1 MSRVPYTSEQ
11 LKKLG
16 LIETDKGFVKASSL
30 VAKHVEKFKNH
41 NIIHL
46 NQEVFDKEH
55 IQGNGL
61 PFPMKRNELKVN
73 KKVKNATKIEEN
85 GVNIFKKKEVVTT
98 QVLPNDGYFGLPNGE
113 LIEIKYSFDIN
124 PCPAPRMTRR
134 DAIFLDPEHI
144 DPNKRQR
151 AAVTRYFIFKRTF
164 TWLAQQNGFKL
175 SETLRVIFIVPMPK
189 YWNKKKREVNL
200 YQPHKQRPD
209 VDNFCKALMDSSG
222 VDDGYVW
229 DVRAIKLWGEKGQII
244 IF

>member
-1 MSRVPYTSEQ
+1 MSRVQYSSEQ

-30 VAKHVEKFKNH
+30 VAKPKDVEKIEPDMMFGKQGMDAQKMFDVYNNTGMIFMETKESFK
-41 NIIHL
+41 
-46 NQEVFDKEH
+46 
-55 IQGNGL
+55 
-61 PFPMKRNELKVN
+61 
-73 KKVKNATKIEEN
+73 
-85 GVNIFKKKEVVTT
+85 
-98 QVLPNDGYFGLPNGE
+98 LPNGE
-113 LIEIKYSFDIN
+113 LVKIKYSFDIN

-151 AAVTRYFIFKRTF
+151 AAVTRYFTFKRTF

-175 SETLRVIFIVPMPK
+175 SETLRVVFIVPMPK
-189 YWNKKKREVNL
+189 YWNKNKIEVNL
-200 YQPHKQRPD
+200 HQPHKQRPD

-229 DVRAIKLWGEKGQII
+229 DVRAIKLWGEKGQIV